1 MKWKSSK
8 KARKQRK
15 YRLNAPLHVKHKMV
29 SSHLSKELIKQ
40 YNKRSIPV
48 RKNDVVKIVRGSNK
62 GKTGKIEK
70 VLLNKMK
77 VYVEGITQ
85 SNKTG
90 KTSFIPID
98 PSNLIVTSLHEDKKR
113 ILKSKLIKNNKVVKD
128 SKVVKNASGSVKGA
142 SSEFVKDSRFV
153 KDNRVVRD
161 VIPTRSI

>member
-1 MKWKSSK
+1 MKFFSLKWKSSK

-40 YNKRSIPV
+40 YNRRSIPV

-62 GKTGKIEK
+62 GKSGKIEK

-77 VYVEGITQ
+77 VYIEGITQ

-90 KTSFIPID
+90 KTSFIPLD
-98 PSNLIVTSLHEDKKR
+98 PSNLIVTSLYEDKKR
-113 ILKSKLIKNNKVVKD
+113 ILKS
-128 SKVVKNASGSVKGA
+128 
-142 SSEFVKDSRFV
+142 EFVKDSRVVNEGRFM
-153 KDNRVVRD
+153 KNNSRVVRD
-161 VIPTRSI
+161 AIPTRSLKNGK

>member
-1 MKWKSSK
+1 MKFFSLKWKSSK

-40 YNKRSIPV
+40 YNRRSIPV

-62 GKTGKIEK
+62 GKSGKIEK

-77 VYVEGITQ
+77 VYIEGITQ

-90 KTSFIPID
+90 KTSFIPLD

-113 ILKSKLIKNNKVVKD
+113 ILKS
-128 SKVVKNASGSVKGA
+128 
-142 SSEFVKDSRFV
+142 EFVKDSRVVNEGRFV
-153 KDNRVVRD
+153 KGASSGFVKGESL
-161 VIPTRSI
+161 TRSLKNGK